1 MNIAITGT
9 IGAGKSTVAAILAA
23 LLPATRLDTDHIC
36 RRLLRVNQA
45 GWRGLRQI
53 FPSHFFADNGEL
65 RRAEL
70 RQAVFFDDE
79 RRRQLEG
86 VLHPLVEVEVNQ
98 ALDAAN
104 DGFLLVEV
112 PLLFEVGWQRRFDAV
127 ITVYIPEAA
136 GIERVIARDK
146 VSAAQVEKITAA
158 QMPAAE
164 KAAMAEW
171 VIDNRGDITSSFV
184 QASWLAH
191 CLRERKSAGRH
202 TGAAIAKRHDS
213 SYTA

>member
-9 IGAGKSTVAAILAA
+9 IGAGKSTVAVILAA
-23 LLPATRLDTDHIC
+23 LLPAARLDTDLIC
-36 RRLLRVNQA
+36 RRLLQVGEA

-86 VLHPLVEVEVNQ
+86 VLHPLVEAEVSQ
-98 ALDAAN
+98 ALNAAS

-112 PLLFEVGWQRRFDAV
+112 PLLFEVGWPRRFDAV
-127 ITVYIPEAA
+127 VTVYIPEAA

-146 VSAAQVEKITAA
+146 VSAAQVEKIMAA
-158 QMPAAE
+158 QLPAAA
-164 KAAMAEW
+164 KAAKADW
-171 VIDNRGDITSSFV
+171 VIDNRGDITSSFI

-191 CLRERKSAGRH
+191 RLRERKKHGDCQES
-202 TGAAIAKRHDS
+202 
-213 SYTA
+213 

>member
-1 MNIAITGT
+1 MNITITGT

-23 LLPATRLDTDHIC
+23 LLPAARLDTDQIC
-36 RRLLRVNQA
+36 RRLLGVEQA
-45 GWRGLRQI
+45 GWRQLRQI

-70 RQAVFFDDE
+70 RQVVFFDDE

-98 ALDAAN
+98 ALDTAK

-112 PLLFEVGWQRRFDAV
+112 PLLFEVGWQHRFDTV
-127 ITVYIPEAA
+127 VTVYIPEEE

-146 VSAAQVEKITAA
+146 VSAAQVEKIMAA
-158 QMPAAE
+158 QLPAAE
-164 KAAMAEW
+164 KAARADW
-171 VIDNRGDITSSFV
+171 VIDNRGDMTSAYA

-191 CLRERKSAGRH
+191 CLRERKKRERANRRDDCQ
-202 TGAAIAKRHDS
+202 AA
-213 SYTA
+213 

>member
-23 LLPATRLDTDHIC
+23 LLPAMRLDTDQIC
-36 RRLLRVNQA
+36 RRLLCVNEA
-45 GWRGLRQI
+45 GWRQLRQI

-70 RQAVFFDDE
+70 RQAIFFDDE

-86 VLHPLVEVEVNQ
+86 VLHPLVEAEVNQ
-98 ALDAAN
+98 ALAETS

-112 PLLFEVGWQRRFDAV
+112 PLLFEAGWQRRFDAA
-127 ITVYIPEAA
+127 ITVYTPEAA

-146 VSAAQVEKITAA
+146 ISAAQVEKIMAA
-158 QMPAAE
+158 QLPAAK

-171 VIDNRGDITSSFV
+171 VIDNRGDITSSFI

-191 CLRERKSAGRH
+191 CLRQEKTRSGKQARDCQ
-202 TGAAIAKRHDS
+202 AP
-213 SYTA
+213 